1 MNEDVKQLLREEFIK
16 TINENEDS
24 FEDTNAG
31 FRKFLKRKGAPLFN
45 YKKGGK
51 VAKNKTEIDKAEE
64 PLSNY
69 ESYSENELL
78 SNIDAKIP
86 NFEIIDDKYYSMP
99 KYESSDVLSP
109 NSDLVMP
116 NLEGLINALYIEPI
130 GIKDGGHISKGE
142 KVDTNLTTTVPP
154 ISGPNPQGLETLFKN
169 KKQYSDL
176 LNLIGKRASMAY
188 GGLTRTIPP
197 AKGPN
202 PQGVETLFKKR

>member
-51 VAKNKTEIDKAEE
+51 VAKEERSKAEE

-78 SNIDAKIP
+78 SSLDAKMP
-86 NFEIIDDKYYSMP
+86 NLQIVDDEIVTMP
-99 KYESSDVLSP
+99 KYKPLDVLP
-109 NSDLVMP
+109 PHATPVMP
-116 NLEGLINALYIEPI
+116 SLEELINALYMEPI

-154 ISGPNPQGLETLFKN
+154 ISGPTPQGLENLFKN

-176 LNLIGKRASMAY
+176 LNLIGKRAAMAY
-188 GGLTRTIPP
+188 GGLTRTVPP
-197 AKGPN
+197 ARGPN

>member
-1 MNEDVKQLLREEFIK
+1 MNEELKQLLREEFIK

-31 FRKFLKRKGAPLFN
+31 FRKFLKRKGAPVFN
-45 YKKGGK
+45 YKEGGK
-51 VAKNKTEIDKAEE
+51 VKSKAEE

-78 SNIDAKIP
+78 SSLDAK
-86 NFEIIDDKYYSMP
+86 
-99 KYESSDVLSP
+99 
-109 NSDLVMP
+109 MP
-116 NLEGLINALYIEPI
+116 NLQIVEDELVTMPKFKPSDILPPNADPVMPSLEQLINALYMEPI

-142 KVDTNLTTTVPP
+142 KVNTNLTTTIPP
-154 ISGPNPQGLETLFKN
+154 ISGPTPQGLGTLFKN

-176 LNLIGKRASMAY
+176 LNLIGKRATMAY

-197 AKGPN
+197 ARGPN